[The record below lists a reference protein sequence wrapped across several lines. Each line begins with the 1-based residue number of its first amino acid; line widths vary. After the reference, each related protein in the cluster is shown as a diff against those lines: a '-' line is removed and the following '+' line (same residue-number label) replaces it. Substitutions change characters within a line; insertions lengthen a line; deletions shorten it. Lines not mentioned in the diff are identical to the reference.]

1 MVVKPN
7 ARKLRRLAEGVVG
20 GFAGVVMGT
29 SMEQHDALHCYIN
42 DQHASSLSS

>member
-20 GFAGVVMGT
+20 GFAGVVMGAT
-29 SMEQHDALHCYIN
+29 MEQHDALHCR
-42 DQHASSLSS
+42 DPRVSSLTS